1 MRGEAIASRSFVS
14 SLHHFVW
21 LSLPSF
27 FLSSILAGG
36 SGRKERSERRTGRQ
50 ARGMSDA
57 KRRLGSLYSRHAPR
71 SHHFRPLPAAPRV
84 GHSPPFRSRYAFAR
98 SVPSLPAARRV

>member
-57 KRRLGSLYSRHAPR
+57 KRRLGLYSFLSPSLHRYARHSSLTP
-71 SHHFRPLPAAPRV
+71 FPPPVV
-84 GHSPPFRSRYAFAR
+84 GLLRHPSSSPPE
-98 SVPSLPAARRV
+98 PEAAYGVR